1 MKDIKL
7 LESMLVKSI
16 SKEDANPFNFKI
28 TLPYVEVNHL
38 GIVRTTEKIAKP
50 EINRTLHY
58 ILPPGE
64 IVAHTLQQTMRKCYK
79 NNTKEKRYVE
89 IDEEW
94 KKPYSTFI
102 GIVFG
107 NLTIEYRRVN
117 FDVMLAVAERP
128 RPTQIEI
135 TQARKLAEQFLTACL
150 ICSEIAFLYEAFSPE
165 EMDSIL
171 PTETKEMIKMVADR
185 IDTSSFI
192 LPETK
197 FEIVEKSIKEREIDL
212 DEEDFEDIFPL

>member
-64 IVAHTLQQTMRKCYK
+64 IVAHALQQTMRKC
-79 NNTKEKRYVE
+79 
-89 IDEEW
+89 
-94 KKPYSTFI
+94 
-102 GIVFG
+102 
-107 NLTIEYRRVN
+107 
-117 FDVMLAVAERP
+117 
-128 RPTQIEI
+128 
-135 TQARKLAEQFLTACL
+135 
-150 ICSEIAFLYEAFSPE
+150 
-165 EMDSIL
+165 
-171 PTETKEMIKMVADR
+171 
-185 IDTSSFI
+185 
-192 LPETK
+192 
-197 FEIVEKSIKEREIDL
+197 
-212 DEEDFEDIFPL
+212 